1 MHKIMSQPITFNSFE
16 HDDFADIDIG
26 GHWFTKD
33 VFEKIISYCE
43 DLRQEYLR
51 IQKELESSSG
61 IKHDVLEH
69 NAYLVW
75 KELIRFIPESW
86 LQTRTVTMTYENL
99 LAMCSKSQRRPHKLN
114 EWSGKRNPELENFI
128 KWARTLPYAQE
139 FIFFDELI
147 SPGEFCAKHLREIA
161 TKLNHE
167 PTFHHY
173 GIAIAYEDG
182 KIKPINVLMS
192 ELAEVLDKKEK
203 I

>member
-1 MHKIMSQPITFNSFE
+1 MSQPITFDSFE

-26 GHWFTKD
+26 GHWFTRD

-51 IQKELESSSG
+51 LQKELESSSG
-61 IKHDVLEH
+61 IKHDVLEY

-114 EWSGKRNPELENFI
+114 EWSGKKHPEFENFI

-139 FIFFDELI
+139 FIFFDELETPQD
-147 SPGEFCAKHLREIA
+147 SFNSAKD
-161 TKLNHE
+161 KM
-167 PTFHHY
+167 F
-173 GIAIAYEDG
+173 IAIDKLLDSNEAKEFKIAFNKLTNTFGYEG
-182 KIKPINVLMS
+182 
-192 ELAEVLDKKEK
+192 
-203 I
+203 